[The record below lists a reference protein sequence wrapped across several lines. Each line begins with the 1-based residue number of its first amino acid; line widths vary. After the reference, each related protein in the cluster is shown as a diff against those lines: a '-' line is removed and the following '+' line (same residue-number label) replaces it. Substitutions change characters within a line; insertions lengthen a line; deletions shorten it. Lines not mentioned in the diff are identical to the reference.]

1 MAAAGKVVDNWTI
14 GAVIAGTGFRQ
25 RQQMPAHILQL
36 ADMALNIRNFIQRS
50 ALNVRTVPRRIV
62 KQKDQFAALLKI
74 KPDLPRLAQ

>member
-1 MAAAGKVVDNWTI
+1 MTAAGKVVDNWAI

-25 RQQMPAHILQL
+25 RQQMPAHILQFT
-36 ADMALNIRNFIQRS
+36 DMALNIRNFIQRS

-74 KPDLPRLAQ
+74 KADLPRPAQ